1 MDGSRYSGGDYE
13 KGKSGAIL
21 SSQDE
26 VDRGRGEGS
35 PTQGP
40 PTVEHD
46 DDGSIRDPLRE
57 ANRIHCKQTR
67 ERRKQREQLLREV
80 PVFQVIFYCC
90 LLFRGLYFHFISMFP
105 SKFTLR
111 NGKYFGYLFHIYI

>member
-1 MDGSRYSGGDYE
+1 MDGSRYSDGDCE

-21 SSQDE
+21 SSEDQ
-26 VDRGRGEGS
+26 VDHGREGS

-40 PTVEHD
+40 PPVEHE
-46 DDGSIRDPLRE
+46 DDGSVRDPLRE

-80 PVFQVIFYCC
+80 PVFQVNFYSC
-90 LLFRGLYFHFISMFP
+90 LSFV
-105 SKFTLR
+105 LR
-111 NGKYFGYLFHIYI
+111 LQH

>member
-1 MDGSRYSGGDYE
+1 MDGTRYSGGDCE

-21 SSQDE
+21 SSQDQ

-40 PTVEHD
+40 PAMEHD
-46 DDGSIRDPLRE
+46 DDGNVRDPLRE

-80 PVFQVIFYCC
+80 PVFPSYFL
-90 LLFRGLYFHFISMFP
+90 LLFVVSRPLFP
-105 SKFTLR
+105 F
-111 NGKYFGYLFHIYI
+111 YIHALFEIYIAER